1 MITSSK
7 RRYYVSVN
15 FVCDT
20 DGSEPTQ
27 DQLNEALKSW
37 LKNDSKEFEIWDDV
51 SWNEDNL
58 EDEDKVETLNE
69 TIGSN

>member
-1 MITSSK
+1 
-7 RRYYVSVN
+7 VN
-15 FVCDT
+15 FICDT

-37 LKNDSKEFEIWDDV
+37 LKSDSREFEIWDDV

-58 EDEDKVETLNE
+58 EDGN
-69 TIGSN
+69 

>member
-15 FVCDT
+15 FTCDT

-27 DQLNEALKSW
+27 DQLNEALRSW
-37 LKNDSKEFEIWDDV
+37 LKDTCREFEIWDDV
-51 SWNEDNL
+51 SWNEDGL
-58 EDEDKVETLNE
+58 EDGN
-69 TIGSN
+69 